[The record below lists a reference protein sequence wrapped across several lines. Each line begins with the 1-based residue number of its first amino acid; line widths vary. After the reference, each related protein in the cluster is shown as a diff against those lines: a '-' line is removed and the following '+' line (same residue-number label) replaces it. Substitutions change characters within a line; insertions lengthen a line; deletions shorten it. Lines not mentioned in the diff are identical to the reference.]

1 MLFDRAELIMV
12 NRGIDR
18 GWDVSVYA
26 YEGLDASA
34 METASYF
41 ATPVMGV
48 GAEDKGLRWDGM
60 AKAVEAGE
68 AAYGAEDV
76 RGAVREAVELI
87 AKCSDGLSSSDQCQL
102 VELAGSV
109 ALRGGRPLAL
119 VKSLAA
125 DRDASEGQPNGIGF
139 YGLVRNVRDAAL
151 ASIDAGGDFV
161 AVGKDVSRAILGA
174 SMPSARAA
182 WSIASDIATRTAASA
197 AEKGLRC
204 PARHMLA
211 SGAEGAARAAAPSRG
226 AGR

>member
-1 MLFDRAELIMV
+1 MPARRAGRI
-12 NRGIDR
+12 RR
-18 GWDVSVYA
+18 A
-26 YEGLDASA
+26 ARRAAAS
-34 METASYF
+34 
-41 ATPVMGV
+41 PG
-48 GAEDKGLRWDGM
+48 
-60 AKAVEAGE
+60 
-68 AAYGAEDV
+68 
-76 RGAVREAVELI
+76 
-87 AKCSDGLSSSDQCQL
+87 Q
-102 VELAGSV
+102 V
-109 ALRGGRPLAL
+109 AGGR
-119 VKSLAA
+119 
-125 DRDASEGQPNGIGF
+125 RDASEGQPNGIGF

>member
-1 MLFDRAELIMV
+1 MKRFLTLVLMLCLCVGLCAGCAQNQQSDPQKPENGTLTAEEL
-12 NRGIDR
+12 
-18 GWDVSVYA
+18 
-26 YEGLDASA
+26 EEFQA
-34 METASYF
+34 MFT
-41 ATPVMGV
+41 
-48 GAEDKGLRWDGM
+48 
-60 AKAVEAGE
+60 
-68 AAYGAEDV
+68 
-76 RGAVREAVELI
+76 
-87 AKCSDGLSSSDQCQL
+87 
-102 VELAGSV
+102 AGSWYSQ
-109 ALRGGRPLAL
+109 ATTRSYTSPKDIDLHHLFY
-119 VKSLAA
+119 
-125 DRDASEGQPNGIGF
+125 DGIGF

>member
-1 MLFDRAELIMV
+1 MLKEYDPAVCALFDRLFNSMIRANEGNPGTV
-12 NRGIDR
+12 AADEPTDAQGIPTADT
-18 GWDVSVYA
+18 
-26 YEGLDASA
+26 EGARA
-34 METASYF
+34 F
-41 ATPVMGV
+41 
-48 GAEDKGLRWDGM
+48 
-60 AKAVEAGE
+60 
-68 AAYGAEDV
+68 
-76 RGAVREAVELI
+76 REAVELI